1 MKLLIQ
7 KQKPSVKPFSC
18 SVCGKCSNP
27 ELGMEKNGP
36 QHVDVVNIDYKK
48 ALVLILC
55 NFEAFWL
62 ADKATSV

>member
-1 MKLLIQ
+1 MSGYFWHRCLRCQ
-7 KQKPSVKPFSC
+7 PHF
-18 SVCGKCSNP
+18 
-27 ELGMEKNGP
+27 GP

-48 ALVLILC
+48 ALVLILS